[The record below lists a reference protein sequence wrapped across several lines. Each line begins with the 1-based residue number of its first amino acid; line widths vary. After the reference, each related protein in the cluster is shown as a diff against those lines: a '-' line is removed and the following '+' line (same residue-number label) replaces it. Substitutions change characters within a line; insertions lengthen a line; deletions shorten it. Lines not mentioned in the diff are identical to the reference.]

1 MGKII
6 GLTFKQEAA
15 PEKAAT
21 PDVFVCPVC
30 GKEYKTED
38 GLKKHIQEKHP
49 GDEPTETGEP
59 RE

>member
-6 GLTFKQEAA
+6 GLTFKDEAA

-21 PDVFVCPVC
+21 PDVFTCPFC

-38 GLKKHIQEKHP
+38 GLANHIKEKHP
-49 GDEPTETGEP
+49 GDEPDESGES
-59 RE
+59 RK